1 MSLTWRGGDEAAA
14 SLEAAVALVAGS
26 LSYLRAEGGPRP
38 TVATGE
44 PVRED
49 AWVRSGDLL
58 ASPIWLAKTMR
69 DTGRQLGTEDPV
81 VAASL
86 FVQNYAYR
94 VFTLAV
100 ASVTVAGVLPDS
112 SPATM
117 AVSMRRGRPSSI
129 AYLDARVATLDPA
142 ALRHDSGLGED
153 VVDELLLVVTTHLSA
168 LVESVRATTR
178 VGNRLLWG
186 NVAASCAVA
195 FRTLEGVLGP
205 WVRPL
210 GESFLERSPSNMRGL
225 GSYLLVERGA
235 RHGWFF
241 ERTTCCLYDRLPG
254 AVRCADCSRTP
265 RDERRDAYWRSLGD
279 V

>member
-1 MSLTWRGGDEAAA
+1 MRA
-14 SLEAAVALVAGS
+14 S
-26 LSYLRAEGGPRP
+26 LSYLRAEVGPRP
-38 TVATGE
+38 TVPTGE
-44 PVRED
+44 PVRDD
-49 AWVRSGDLL
+49 AWVGCGDLL
-58 ASPIWLAKTMR
+58 AEPQWLAATMR

-81 VAASL
+81 VGASL

-117 AVSMRRGRPSSI
+117 AVSMRRGRPSSL
-129 AYLDARVATLDPA
+129 AYLDARVATLDRA
-142 ALRHDSGLGED
+142 ALQSDPGLGDD
-153 VVDELLLVVTTHLSA
+153 VVAALLEIVTTHLTP

-178 VGNRLLWG
+178 VGTRLLWG

-195 FRTLEGVLGP
+195 FRTVEGVLGP

-210 GESFLERSPSNMRGL
+210 GESFAEHSPATMGGL
-225 GSYLLVERGA
+225 GSYLLVERDA
-235 RHGWFF
+235 RHGWFW

-254 AVRCADCSRTP
+254 TVRCADCSRTP
-265 RDERRDAYWRSLGD
+265 RDERRDAYWRSLAD
-279 V
+279 D

>member
-14 SLEAAVALVAGS
+14 SLETAIALVGAS
-26 LSYLRAEGGPRP
+26 LSYLRAEVGPRS
-38 TVATGE
+38 TVAIGE
-44 PVRED
+44 PVRDD
-49 AWVRSGDLL
+49 AWFSCGDLL
-58 ASPIWLAKTMR
+58 QSPDWLTATMH
-69 DTGRQLGTEDPV
+69 DTGRELGTEDPV

-100 ASVTVAGVLPDS
+100 ACVTVAGVLPDS
-112 SPATM
+112 SLATM
-117 AVSMRRGRPSSI
+117 AVSMRRGRPASL

-142 ALRHDSGLGED
+142 ALRCDPRLGED
-153 VVDELLLVVTTHLSA
+153 VVDELLGVVTTHLSA

-210 GESFLERSPSNMRGL
+210 GESFLERSPSSMQGL
-225 GSYLLVERGA
+225 GSYLLVERDA

-279 V
+279 G

>member
-1 MSLTWRGGDEAAA
+1 MSLTWRDGDGAAA
-14 SLEAAVALVAGS
+14 SLEAAIALVGAS
-26 LSYLRAEGGPRP
+26 LSYLRAEVGPRS
-38 TVATGE
+38 TVAIGE
-44 PVRED
+44 PVRDD
-49 AWVRSGDLL
+49 AWFNCGDLL
-58 ASPIWLAKTMR
+58 ESPDWLAATMH
-69 DTGRQLGTEDPV
+69 DTGRQLGTEDPI

-100 ASVTVAGVLPDS
+100 ACVTVAGVLPDS

-117 AVSMRRGRPSSI
+117 AVSMRRGRPASL
-129 AYLDARVATLDPA
+129 AYLDARIATLDPA
-142 ALRHDSGLGED
+142 ALRGDPRLGED
-153 VVDELLLVVTTHLSA
+153 VIDELLEVVTTHLRA

-178 VGNRLLWG
+178 VGSRLLWG

-210 GESFLERSPSNMRGL
+210 GESFLERSPSNMQGL
-225 GSYLLVERGA
+225 GSYLLVERDA

-241 ERTTCCLYDRLPG
+241 ERTTCCLYDRLSG
-254 AVRCADCSRTP
+254 AARCADCSRTP
-265 RDERRDAYWRSLGD
+265 RDERRDAYWRSLRD
-279 V
+279 S

>member
-1 MSLTWRGGDEAAA
+1 MSLTWRGGSEAAA
-14 SLEAAVALVAGS
+14 SLEAAIALVGAS
-26 LSYLRAEGGPRP
+26 LSYLRAEVGPRP
-38 TVATGE
+38 TVATGA
-44 PVRED
+44 PVRDD
-49 AWVRSGDLL
+49 AWVNCGDLL
-58 ASPIWLAKTMR
+58 ESPHWLAATIR
-69 DTGRQLGTEDPV
+69 DTGHQLGTEDPV
-81 VAASL
+81 VATSL

-94 VFTLAV
+94 VFTIAV
-100 ASVTVAGVLPDS
+100 ACVTVAGVLPDS
-112 SPATM
+112 SAATM
-117 AVSMRRGRPSSI
+117 AVSMRAGRPSSL
-129 AYLDARVATLDPA
+129 AYLDARVATVDPA
-142 ALRHDSGLGED
+142 SLRHDPDAGED
-153 VVDELLLVVTTHLSA
+153 VVAVLLGVVTTHLSA
-168 LVESVRATTR
+168 LVETVRATTR

-210 GESFLERSPSNMRGL
+210 GESFVERSPSNLRGL
-225 GSYLLVERGA
+225 GSYLLVERDA

>member
-1 MSLTWRGGDEAAA
+1 MSLTWRGGSDAAA
-14 SLEAAVALVAGS
+14 SLEAAVALVGAS
-26 LSYLRAEGGPRP
+26 LSYLRAEVGPRP

-44 PVRED
+44 PVRDD
-49 AWVRSGDLL
+49 AWVGCGDLL
-58 ASPIWLAKTMR
+58 ASPHWLAETTR
-69 DTGRQLGTEDPV
+69 DTGRRLGTNDPV

-100 ASVTVAGVLPDS
+100 ACVTVAGVLPDS

-117 AVSMRRGRPSSI
+117 AVSMRRGRPSSL
-129 AYLDARVATLDPA
+129 AYLDARVATVDPA
-142 ALRHDSGLGED
+142 ALRVDPALGED
-153 VVDELLLVVTTHLSA
+153 VVDALLEVVATHLSA
-168 LVESVRATTR
+168 LVESVRETTR
-178 VGNRLLWG
+178 VGQRLLWG
-186 NVAASCAVA
+186 NIASSCAVA

-210 GESFLERSPSNMRGL
+210 GESFLERSPTSMRGL
-225 GSYLLVERGA
+225 GSYLLVERDTQ
-235 RHGWFF
+235 HGWFF

-279 V
+279 D